1 MLESYKHFML
11 VGLSQIWLSKSNCWT
26 NFNLV
31 YCRHSS
37 NKQLPIQQRYVFFQ
51 SYHILFF
58 HAFTTYR
65 DFEIMLKHDWKQYHR
80 QQLSLVTKKTIV
92 KAIKSSGINSLRWFI
107 TLLDRYK
114 AGDEKDK
121 QMGRTRDKLIVL
133 YCHWQYL
140 SSTKYTFPHILSTA
154 FVYFSCFLI
163 KLIKIKNYYVSIAC
177 IKVKRKHS
185 RFTSLASCTVAVH
198 FCIRI
203 RIKRHNFLIEFM
215 CESIQKV
222 RVMCIAMR

>member
-1 MLESYKHFML
+1 MLRFFSILPHFI
-11 VGLSQIWLSKSNCWT
+11 LSCIYHIQGFWNYVKTWLKTISSPT
-26 NFNLV
+26 IIA
-31 YCRHSS
+31 S
-37 NKQLPIQQRYVFFQ
+37 NKKNN
-51 SYHILFF
+51 SES
-58 HAFTTYR
+58 
-65 DFEIMLKHDWKQYHR
+65 D
-80 QQLSLVTKKTIV
+80 KKLR
-92 KAIKSSGINSLRWFI
+92 SFGINSLRWFI

-185 RFTSLASCTVAVH
+185 RFTSLAPCTVAVH